1 MGNRYLDRLYANR
14 AELEA
19 KLELHDAR
27 YCFGNEEVDDGT
39 EADLRQRITDV
50 SEEIAD
56 LERARSI

>member
-56 LERARSI
+56 LERERSI

>member
-1 MGNRYLDRLYANR
+1 MGNRYLDRLYAKR

-19 KLELHDAR
+19 KLELHNAR

-50 SEEIAD
+50 SAEIAD
-56 LERARSI
+56 LERERSI

>member
-1 MGNRYLDRLYANR
+1 MRNRYLDRLYAKR

-27 YCFGNEEVDDGT
+27 YCFGDEEVDDGT
-39 EADLRQRITDV
+39 DADLRQRIGEI

-56 LERARSI
+56 LERVLNV

>member
-19 KLELHDAR
+19 KLELHNAR

-56 LERARSI
+56 LERERSI

>member
-1 MGNRYLDRLYANR
+1 MGNRYLDRLYAKR

-19 KLELHDAR
+19 KLELHNAR

-39 EADLRQRITDV
+39 EADLRQRIADV

-56 LERARSI
+56 LERERSI